1 MSGTNPNIPAVDRWG
16 SFLTPTYGL
25 RPTRVLR
32 QRIALVAPRA
42 ANRMSAN
49 AARGCPIAH
58 LPDIGYTFPMETIF
72 DHAPTP
78 DELRYLADPD
88 ATAYRARVTADE
100 ALEALSM
107 LFAMRGDAE
116 RSAAY
121 ARRMSDQDYVRF
133 NLLNHDLIAPPA

>member
-1 MSGTNPNIPAVDRWG
+1 MT
-16 SFLTPTYGL
+16 
-25 RPTRVLR
+25 
-32 QRIALVAPRA
+32 
-42 ANRMSAN
+42 AN

-58 LPDIGYTFPMETIF
+58 LPYIGYTFPMETIF

-107 LFAMRGDAE
+107 LFAIRGDAE

-133 NLLNHDLIAPPA
+133 NLLNHDLIAPTSVKKRASSGIAKASKAA

>member
-1 MSGTNPNIPAVDRWG
+1 MT
-16 SFLTPTYGL
+16 
-25 RPTRVLR
+25 
-32 QRIALVAPRA
+32 
-42 ANRMSAN
+42 AN
-49 AARGCPIAH
+49 AARGGCPIAH
-58 LPDIGYTFPMETIF
+58 LSDIGYTSPMETIF

-121 ARRMSDQDYVRF
+121 ARRMSDQPVGWGDKGTPTIGSRGCWGSFLTPTYRATVLRF
-133 NLLNHDLIAPPA
+133 LSMSCATSLVPRPP